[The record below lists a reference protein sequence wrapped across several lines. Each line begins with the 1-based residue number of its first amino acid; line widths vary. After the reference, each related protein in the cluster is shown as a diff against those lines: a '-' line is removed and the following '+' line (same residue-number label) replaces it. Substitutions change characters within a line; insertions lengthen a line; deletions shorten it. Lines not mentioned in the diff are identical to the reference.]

1 VERELS
7 PEKFVGEPVTR
18 NVGDDT
24 RRGVIVAY
32 DAVLRY
38 WDVRYHDGHTERLN
52 ERGLREHGPPRTR
65 CAQEPSPS
73 EQAITEYLSVRSPG
87 AKDWYMA
94 EDSGLTPYQ
103 QRQMAQLATCSD
115 YAVCRGKRGAPEHQL
130 CPCGQR
136 KRENTKHAVLEC
148 PLYGELRE
156 PLNRAMREHTVLVL
170 EEHGYAMTPP
180 EALRWAI
187 DDHGPGWVSEC
198 EKTQASLMRYRE
210 ALLTFHRESKRA
222 RYSKK
227 KAAAS
232 QHPRAL

>member
-1 VERELS
+1 MERVLS
-7 PEKFVGEPVTR
+7 PEKFVGEPVAR
-18 NVGDDT
+18 SAGDDT

-73 EQAITEYLSVRSPG
+73 EQAITEYLSVRASPG

-130 CPCGQR
+130 CPCGRPAQ
-136 KRENTKHAVLEC
+136 A
-148 PLYGELRE
+148 
-156 PLNRAMREHTVLVL
+156 REHQARRARVPAVRGIARAS
-170 EEHGYAMTPP
+170 EQGYAGAHRTG
-180 EALRWAI
+180 AGGARLR
-187 DDHGPGWVSEC
+187 DDAAGGAAVG
-198 EKTQASLMRYRE
+198 YR
-210 ALLTFHRESKRA
+210 
-222 RYSKK
+222 
-227 KAAAS
+227 
-232 QHPRAL
+232 

>member
-1 VERELS
+1 MRDFLYW
-7 PEKFVGEPVTR
+7 PV
-18 NVGDDT
+18 
-24 RRGVIVAY
+24 
-32 DAVLRY
+32 
-38 WDVRYHDGHTERLN
+38 W
-52 ERGLREHGPPRTR
+52 
-65 CAQEPSPS
+65 
-73 EQAITEYLSVRSPG
+73 
-87 AKDWYMA
+87 
-94 EDSGLTPYQ
+94 
-103 QRQMAQLATCSD
+103 

-130 CPCGQR
+130 CQCGQR
-136 KRENTKHAVLEC
+136 KRENTEHAVLEC

-170 EEHGYAMTPP
+170 EEHGYAMAPP

-187 DDHGPGWVSEC
+187 DDHSPGWVWEC

>member
-1 VERELS
+1 M
-7 PEKFVGEPVTR
+7 
-18 NVGDDT
+18 
-24 RRGVIVAY
+24 RRGVVVAY
-32 DAVLRY
+32 DATLRY
-38 WDVRYHDGHTERLN
+38 WDVRYHDGHTERLSV
-52 ERGLREHGPPRTR
+52 RGLRERGPPRTR

-73 EQAITEYLSVRSPG
+73 EQAIADYLSVRSPG

-94 EDSGLTPYQ
+94 EDSDLAPYQ

-130 CPCGQR
+130 CLCGQR
-136 KRENTKHAVLEC
+136 KRENTEHAVLEC
-148 PLYGELRE
+148 PLYEGLRE
-156 PLNRAMREHTVLVL
+156 PLDRAMREHMALVL
-170 EEHGYAMTPP
+170 DEHAYAMSPS

-187 DDHGPGWVSEC
+187 DDHRPGWVSGC
-198 EKTQASLMRYRE
+198 EKTQTSLMRYRE

>member
-1 VERELS
+1 
-7 PEKFVGEPVTR
+7 
-18 NVGDDT
+18 
-24 RRGVIVAY
+24 
-32 DAVLRY
+32 
-38 WDVRYHDGHTERLN
+38 
-52 ERGLREHGPPRTR
+52 
-65 CAQEPSPS
+65 
-73 EQAITEYLSVRSPG
+73 
-87 AKDWYMA
+87 
-94 EDSGLTPYQ
+94 
-103 QRQMAQLATCSD
+103 MAQLATCSD

-227 KAAAS
+227 KAAAF
-232 QHPRAL
+232 QYPGAL

>member
-1 VERELS
+1 
-7 PEKFVGEPVTR
+7 
-18 NVGDDT
+18 
-24 RRGVIVAY
+24 
-32 DAVLRY
+32 
-38 WDVRYHDGHTERLN
+38 
-52 ERGLREHGPPRTR
+52 
-65 CAQEPSPS
+65 
-73 EQAITEYLSVRSPG
+73 
-87 AKDWYMA
+87 MA

-103 QRQMAQLATCSD
+103 QRQMAQLATSSD

-136 KRENTKHAVLEC
+136 KRENTEHAVLEC
-148 PLYGELRE
+148 PLYEELRE
-156 PLNRAMREHTVLVL
+156 PLDRAMREHTTLVL

-180 EALRWAI
+180 EALRWAV